1 VLTQVHPTGYDKR
14 GLLCRALSRTQIRLV
29 REEERKR
36 CAGKRASVLP
46 VLDAELDELGS
57 ASSGGAL
64 NQDRVWTELL

>member
-1 VLTQVHPTGYDKR
+1 MGNKKKKKDPAKELAKKQ
-14 GLLCRALSRTQIRLV
+14 
-29 REEERKR
+29 RKAAKQER